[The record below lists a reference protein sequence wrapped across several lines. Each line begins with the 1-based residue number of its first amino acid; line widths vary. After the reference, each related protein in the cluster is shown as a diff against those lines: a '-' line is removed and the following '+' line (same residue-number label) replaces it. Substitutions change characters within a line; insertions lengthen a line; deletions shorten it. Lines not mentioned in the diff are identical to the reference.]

1 MAFSG
6 KNRQDN
12 IHKLQDET
20 YDVLIIGGGIT
31 GAGIALDAAKRG
43 MKVIL
48 VEMQDFAAGTS
59 SRSTKLI
66 HGGLRYLKQ
75 MQIGVVM
82 HSGRERAVVY
92 ENGPHVTTPEW
103 ILLPM
108 HRGGTFGPISTAV
121 GLRVYDLL
129 AGVKR
134 DEQKS
139 MLSRY
144 QAIQKVPLV
153 RKDGLMG
160 AGYYVE
166 YRTDDARLTIEVMK
180 KAVEFGAIALN
191 YVKAENFIYNDQN
204 QISGVNVTDLV
215 GHSEFVI
222 RAKKVINATGPWVD
236 DNRQK
241 DKTTSNNKHLR
252 LTKGVHLVVDQIHF
266 PLKQAVYFDTERD
279 KRMIF
284 AVPRN
289 GKTYIGTTDTVYD
302 GDKKNPIATKLDR
315 DYIITAVNYM
325 FPSVQLTADKIE
337 SSWAGI
343 RPLIWEEGKNPS
355 EISRKDEIWES
366 ETGLLTIAGGK
377 LTGYRHMAEEI
388 VDKLASVLQRDFDV
402 QFKPCMTKIQPIS
415 GGDVG
420 GSKCFDAFIQSQAKI
435 GESIGL
441 PQSEAVFL
449 AQFYGTNITKIFDE
463 FHAHFVDDMP
473 ALSRLTQLRLWYA
486 LNYECVMTP
495 CDFLI
500 RRTGHLF
507 FNIAEAMKEKDGV
520 IAYMAE
526 YFNWDIETRD
536 RMEADVVQAFQFATG
551 FPDEKQ

>member
-6 KNRQDN
+6 MNRQDT
-12 IHKLQDET
+12 IQQLQSND
-20 YDVLIIGGGIT
+20 YDVLVIGGGIT
-31 GAGIALDAAKRG
+31 GAGIALDASKRG
-43 MKVIL
+43 MKVAL

-75 MQIGVVM
+75 LQVGVVM

-103 ILLPM
+103 MLLPM
-108 HRGGTFGPISTAV
+108 HRGGTFGPLSTSI

-139 MLSRY
+139 MLNR
-144 QAIQKVPLV
+144 QQTIEKAPLV
-153 RKDGLMG
+153 RQDGLMG

-180 KAVEFGAIALN
+180 KAVEFGATVLN
-191 YVKAENFIYNDQN
+191 YVKGETFIYNDQN
-204 QISGVNVTDLV
+204 QIIGMNVKDLF
-215 GHSEFVI
+215 GHAEFAI
-222 RAKKVINATGPWVD
+222 HAKKVINATGPWVD

-241 DKTTSNNKHLR
+241 DKATPNNKHLR
-252 LTKGVHLVVDQIHF
+252 LTKGIHLVVDQTNF
-266 PLKQAVYFDTERD
+266 PLKQAVYFDTEKD

-289 GKTYIGTTDTVYD
+289 GKTYIGTTDTVYEAN
-302 GDKKNPIATKLDR
+302 KENPIATKADR
-315 DYIITAVNYM
+315 DYIIAAVNYM
-325 FPSVQLTADKIE
+325 FPTVQLTADKVE

-343 RPLIWEEGKNPS
+343 RPLIWEEGKSPS

-377 LTGYRHMAEEI
+377 LTGYRHMAEEV
-388 VDKLASVLQRDFDV
+388 VDKLAGILQRDFSL
-402 QFKPCMTKIQPIS
+402 QFKPCMTKTQPIS
-415 GGDVG
+415 GGDIG
-420 GSKCFDAFIQSQAKI
+420 GSSKFFAFIQAQAKL
-435 GESIGL
+435 GESLGL
-441 PQSEAVFL
+441 SQSGSAFL
-449 AQFYGTNITKIFDE
+449 AQFYGTNSKIIFDE
-463 FHAHFVDDMP
+463 YKTNP
-473 ALSRLTQLRLWYA
+473 IEGTEALSRLTQLRLWYA
-486 LNYECVMTP
+486 LNHECVMTP

-507 FNIAEAMKEKDGV
+507 FNIDEAMKEKEGV
-520 IAYMAE
+520 ISYMAK
-526 YFNWDIETRD
+526 YFNWDDQTIA
-536 RMEADVVQAFQFATG
+536 RMRADVEQAFKFATD